1 MVQTF
6 YLGQLPLRT
15 GPGFI
20 IEITHGKCADARVN
34 RATLCGVN
42 KFTLGNLSDVCQI
55 HIFSVPGCIVG
66 ITQGNRID
74 ASGQICVVLTRLPW
88 VIVQKKLYIAAEVPG
103 CIIKITQGKR
113 VGARVEGDRIDA
125 SAERAN
131 LCGVDTFTLGNLNDA
146 YSC

>member
-66 ITQGNRID
+66 ITQ
-74 ASGQICVVLTRLPW
+74 
-88 VIVQKKLYIAAEVPG
+88 VPG